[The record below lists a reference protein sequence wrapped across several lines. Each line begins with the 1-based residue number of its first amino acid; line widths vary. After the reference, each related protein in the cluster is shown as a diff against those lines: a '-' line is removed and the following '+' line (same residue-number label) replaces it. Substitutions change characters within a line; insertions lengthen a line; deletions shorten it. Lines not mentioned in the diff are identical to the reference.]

1 MFWCFIAD
9 VTRIVRYMLRHNY
22 YFLPRVLPTIEANGI
37 AIYGMHV
44 HVVIKRDVG
53 NQGGACV
60 IVTNHQNGR
69 QKTALL
75 QKRAAFVAVLIS
87 RDT

>member
-1 MFWCFIAD
+1 M
-9 VTRIVRYMLRHNY
+9 T
-22 YFLPRVLPTIEANGI
+22 VLYGTVEANGI
-37 AIYGMHV
+37 GMHV
-44 HVVIKRDVG
+44 HVVIKRDVV
-53 NQGGACV
+53 NPGGACV
-60 IVTNHQNGR
+60 IVTNHQNDR